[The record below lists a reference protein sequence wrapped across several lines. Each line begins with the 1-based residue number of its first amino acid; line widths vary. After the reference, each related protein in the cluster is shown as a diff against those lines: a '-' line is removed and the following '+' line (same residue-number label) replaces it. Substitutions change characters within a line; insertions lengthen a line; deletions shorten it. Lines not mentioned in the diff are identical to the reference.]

1 MLLSLRDCV
10 LRPTKR
16 MIFER
21 GVAESTVRIKKTED
35 DYDYP
40 ETLRIVG
47 LDRTRANDARAA
59 PAPSMRLDSSIFGQL
74 FAALSG
80 IEPAW
85 LCIRYTHPMDDGQNR
100 TFKVKFLGEG
110 VDDYGG
116 PYREVFSQLALSQ
129 AATTYLF

>member
-59 PAPSMRLDSSIFGQL
+59 PVPYMRLDGSIFGQL
-74 FAALSG
+74 FAALVVG
-80 IEPAW
+80 IARNPSMKED
-85 LCIRYTHPMDDGQNR
+85 LFTYTLIG
-100 TFKVKFLGEG
+100 TTTIASFAEEG
-110 VDDYGG
+110 KHR
-116 PYREVFSQLALSQ
+116 PI
-129 AATTYLF
+129 